1 VIKMSNAT
9 LTKSKY
15 ENEIKTENDYYE
27 DDKPAPIF
35 DRYGNPTPETL
46 QAFYEIENGLT
57 EEMTL
62 EEFNAQLD
70 EIFGTVETV

>member
-1 VIKMSNAT
+1 MSNAT

-15 ENEIKTENDYYE
+15 ENEIKTENNHYE

-57 EEMTL
+57 EETTL
-62 EEFNAQLD
+62 EELQAWIDSL
-70 EIFGTVETV
+70 